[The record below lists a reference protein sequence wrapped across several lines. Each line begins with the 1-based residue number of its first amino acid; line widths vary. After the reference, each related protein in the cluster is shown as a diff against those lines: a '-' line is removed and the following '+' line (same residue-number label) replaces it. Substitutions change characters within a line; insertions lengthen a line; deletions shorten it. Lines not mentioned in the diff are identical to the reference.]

1 MPGASELA
9 RVGQGLP
16 YEASSKAQRFPG
28 TNHYPSDSEAVKV
41 GHPAYVM
48 PASGVGNK
56 GCAIWLLPL
65 QEHCRL
71 MSALAGKVSDRYTG
85 REIQRSGSG
94 RLGSSS
100 MADPVLYSRLWERRC
115 SSLTAVF
122 GSGSS
127 GCQTEEVSYKAIPYL
142 YLTFRDSLYFLRQT

>member
-16 YEASSKAQRFPG
+16 YEAPSQAQRFPG
-28 TNHYPSDSEAVKV
+28 TNRYPSDSEAVKV
-41 GHPAYVM
+41 GHPVYVM

-65 QEHCRL
+65 QEHCGL

-85 REIQRSGSG
+85 REVQRLGSG

-100 MADPVLYSRLWERRC
+100 MADPVLYSRLWGTTVLIIDGRIWKRIDGLPDGR
-115 SSLTAVF
+115 SKRQSNTIF
-122 GSGSS
+122 GLDIS
-127 GCQTEEVSYKAIPYL
+127 
-142 YLTFRDSLYFLRQT
+142 